1 MIKNYNEIK
10 NGIPNNRVEEL
21 RKKYGSNTLT
31 EEKRKSVIR
40 KYFES
45 FNDPIIRILLISLL
59 LNLVFVI
66 RDGDWYE
73 SAGIAVAVF
82 ISTFVSTVSEY
93 GSEAAFRKLKNDAL
107 NNTCRVIRGGNIS
120 TLAVSELVCGDIIR
134 LSAGEKVPADCIMV
148 YGNISAD
155 QSALNGESK
164 EIQKKTVSFPFND
177 DNINWRLD
185 CEYQIFKGS
194 LISAGDCYAMVKRVG
209 DNTFYGNMASEMQ
222 AQTRDSPLKLR
233 LSKLAK
239 TLSRI
244 GYAAAVTVALSDFAC
259 SVFLGG
265 GINFLSLQ
273 VIIQHALH
281 ALTLGITI
289 VVVSVPE
296 GLPMMIT
303 VVLSSNMFKM
313 MRDNVMVRKLVGI
326 ETAGS
331 ADIIFTDKTGTITK
345 GNTSVSSVILA
356 DGNEFTKVISMK
368 PRLRRLL
375 ELSAVF
381 NTGSSISANEI
392 IGGNSTDR
400 AMLAFSNPRTLN
412 PSDFTKSAYVPF
424 DSMYKFSSATVTAK
438 AGEKLIFLK
447 GAPELII
454 DNCTSYINSD
464 GAVIDL
470 YDRKIINEKISRLTE
485 RAVRV
490 IALAISPYP
499 IDKNG
504 RFKDL
509 TLIGIA
515 SIKDEVRREALNAV
529 KLLRSAGIQTVM
541 ITGDN
546 KDTAQAVAL
555 ECGIIKKK
563 GEGMLTG
570 EQIKKMS
577 DNEIKKLLPS
587 LRVISRAL
595 PSDKSRLVKLSQE
608 TGHIVGMTGDGIN
621 DAPALKNADI
631 GFAMGSGTEVAK
643 EAGDIVILDNNISSI
658 AKAVLYGRTIFK
670 NIRKFIVF
678 QLTMNMCAVGVSVI
692 GPFIGIDTPVTVM
705 QMLWINIIMD
715 TLAGL
720 AFAGEPALRS
730 YMKEAPKSRD
740 EAVLDKKMVIQI
752 ASMGIYTLGLCIYFL
767 MSSTVRGLFRSSPDG
782 IYFLTAFF
790 ALFVFSGIFNCFN
803 ARTYSVNIFA
813 HLSKNITFLI
823 IMGSVSV
830 IQILI
835 INSGLSIFR
844 TVPLTLGEFRCV
856 ILMALSVIPVNM
868 IIKLFLKFTKRGNK
882 KI

>member
-10 NGIPNNRVEEL
+10 KGLSKSEIEES
-21 RKKYGSNTLT
+21 RKKYGSNTIT
-31 EEKRKSVIR
+31 EEKPKSILR

-45 FNDPIIRILLISLL
+45 FSDPIIRILLISLA

-73 SAGIAVAVF
+73 SVGIALAVF
-82 ISTFVSTVSEY
+82 ISTFVSTISEY
-93 GSEAAFRKLKNDAL
+93 GSEAAFRKLKSEAFD
-107 NNTCRVIRGGNIS
+107 TECRVIRNGQITNA
-120 TLAVSELVCGDIIR
+120 LASDLVFNDLIR

-148 YGNISAD
+148 YGSISAD

-164 EIQKKTVSFPFND
+164 EIQKTAVSFPFSD
-177 DNINWRLD
+177 SNIQWKLED
-185 CEYQIFKGS
+185 KHQLFKGS
-194 LISAGDCYAMVKRVG
+194 LITEGDGYAIIKRVG
-209 DNTFYGNMASEMQ
+209 DNTFYGNMATEMQ
-222 AQTRDSPLKLR
+222 SETRESPLKLR
-233 LSKLAK
+233 LEKLAR

-244 GYAAAVTVALSDFAC
+244 GYAAAVIVALSDLIC
-259 SVFLGG
+259 SVLIGG
-265 GINFLSLQ
+265 NISSLSLPL
-273 VIIQHALH
+273 ILQHTFH

-313 MRDNVMVRKLVGI
+313 MKDNVMVRKLVGI

-331 ADIIFTDKTGTITK
+331 TDIIFTDKTGTITK
-345 GNTSVSSVILA
+345 GNTSVTSFILA
-356 DGNEFTKVISMK
+356 NGTEYTKVISMK
-368 PRLRRLL
+368 PRLRRLI

-381 NTGSSISANEI
+381 NTGSSISQNEI

-412 PSDFTKSAYVPF
+412 PSDFIKSAYIPF
-424 DSMYKFSSATVTAK
+424 DSMYKFSSASVTAK
-438 AGEKLIFLK
+438 AGEKIIFVK

-454 DNCTSYINSD
+454 DNCVSYIDQD
-464 GAVIDL
+464 GKELDM
-470 YDRKIINEKISRLTE
+470 YDKKIIKDKISKLTE
-485 RAVRV
+485 KASRI
-490 IALAISPYP
+490 IALAISAHP
-499 IDKNG
+499 IDKSG
-504 RFKDL
+504 RFKEL

-515 SIKDEVRREALNAV
+515 SIKDEVRREASTAI
-529 KLLRSAGIQTVM
+529 KLLNSAGIQTVM

-555 ECGIIKKK
+555 ECGIIKKQ
-563 GEGMLTG
+563 GEGVLTG
-570 EQIKKMS
+570 DELKRMS
-577 DNEIKKLLPS
+577 DNDIKKALPS

-608 TGHIVGMTGDGIN
+608 RGHVVGMTGDGIN
-621 DAPALKNADI
+621 DAPALKKADI

-678 QLTMNMCAVGVSVI
+678 QLTMNMCAVGVSII

-720 AFAGEPALRS
+720 AFAGEPALKS
-730 YMKEAPKSRD
+730 YMKEAPKKRD
-740 EAVLDKKMVIQI
+740 EAVLDRKMIVQI
-752 ASMGIYTLGLCIYFL
+752 ASMGIYTLGMCIYFL
-767 MSSTVRGLFRSSPDG
+767 VSSSVREQFRSSPDG

-803 ARTYSVNIFA
+803 ARTYSVNIFS

-823 IMGSVSV
+823 ILGSVCV
-830 IQILI
+830 IQIFI
-835 INSGLSIFR
+835 INSGLSVFR
-844 TVPLTLGEFRCV
+844 TVPLTLSEFKAV
-856 ILMALSVIPVNM
+856 ILMAVSVIPVN
-868 IIKLFLKFTKRGNK
+868 IAVKLILRFSKRRK
-882 KI
+882 K